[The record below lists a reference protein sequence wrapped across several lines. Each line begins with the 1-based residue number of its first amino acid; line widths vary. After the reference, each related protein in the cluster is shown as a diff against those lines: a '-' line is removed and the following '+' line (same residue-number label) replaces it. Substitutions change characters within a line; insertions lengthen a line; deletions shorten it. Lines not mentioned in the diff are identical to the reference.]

1 MSRHFARRPT
11 RVSRSALIAALSFL
25 VACGGAE
32 KAPAPTESPAASGN
46 LDVHISAQSV
56 EVVTPAVAMTTEP
69 IFSCFVNVQATVG
82 GAGQGTWVDG
92 EFRFYDLRDTTR
104 QIASVPFPGSELLQ
118 AFGTGTLKTG
128 DVEQSRWQ
136 LTASAPFI
144 GELSMRYALASS
156 ASAPVTTTTGR
167 FRCAPPVPPGS
178 ANPAVPQLSV
188 TPSSGSV
195 YVGTPVQITVS
206 GTAPAG
212 AYFTLIRITGAC
224 VIEKGFTEQFQTTVS
239 HTISVPLTYPCTLGA
254 PIGVTAIVYDV
265 LKNGGANYAQY
276 PIALVDS
283 QRPTIWARF
292 VNRDR
297 TGDAD
302 VPSGDYVAPDSLT
315 GYVATRDN
323 YRVGTFYWEVLPF
336 GTRDSTVLTD
346 SLVTENGAEYDGRLK
361 IMIPTAWIGQNIR
374 LRLFARDAGG
384 LSSDTITTPLDS
396 IRVH

>member
-56 EVVTPAVAMTTEP
+56 EVVTPAMEMTTNP

-144 GELSMRYALASS
+144 GELSMRYVLASS
-156 ASAPVTTTTGR
+156 TSAPATTTTGR

-178 ANPAVPQLSV
+178 ANPPVPQVSV
-188 TPSSGSV
+188 TPSSGTLD
-195 YVGTPVQITVS
+195 VGTPVQITVS

-212 AYFTLIRITGAC
+212 AYYTLIRITGAC
-224 VIEKGFTEQFQTTVS
+224 LIEKGFTEQFQTTVS
-239 HTISVPLTYPCTLGA
+239 HTISIPLTYPCTLGA
-254 PIGVTAIVYDV
+254 PIGVTAIIYDV

-283 QRPTIWARF
+283 QRPIIWTTF

-297 TGDAD
+297 TNSGP
-302 VPSGDYVAPDSLT
+302 VPSGDYVAPDSLIFYLT
-315 GYVATRDN
+315 TRDN
-323 YRVGTFYWEVLPF
+323 YRVGALYWDVLPL
-336 GTRDSTVLTD
+336 GTKD
-346 SLVTENGAEYDGRLK
+346 SLVLADSLTIENGTVGGNRFDL
-361 IMIPTAWIGQNIR
+361 PVPPAWIGKNIQ
-374 LRLFARDAGG
+374 LRLYARDVTG
-384 LSSDTITTPLDS
+384 LMSDTITTPLDS